1 MARSATL
8 NPASVPFFPGGLRGG
23 EESGVGL
30 RYGNQLQEV
39 REQDQNSISS
49 LSISPSDYRS
59 ITSSPSLSAKRDYL
73 LAQSPEPLDTSQP
86 SAVDRQRGSSKQYN
100 ALEPKTLLDST
111 SQTGVSADIEVRES
125 TPSPNVTGTRTQT
138 SGSII
143 RSLQHNREKCAT
155 PPVSFNGASSSSQI
169 SGFHSVSPVS
179 SLDSGSHFS
188 ANDNQTSGFD
198 AQLRAS
204 PLIRDILDRLSR
216 CETFAMEIQH
226 DLGEVHQKVNLLLER
241 ALVTNT
247 QPEFKDPFAPSLNGN
262 NLSSQFTAPRQSIGN
277 IAPNQVPAIDDITT
291 ISQRLNTLTSSVG
304 QLLALQTQQLQANAE
319 LRSNS
324 VINTNIPQPDL
335 SPNQML
341 PSVITGHPVL
351 GHGLPNRQDLR
362 PSPRSPNPP
371 LRTWSAGNID
381 LSMRPG
387 ESSLVRQEALTRD
400 KRRSVATLRRD
411 STTVSYP

>member
-8 NPASVPFFPGGLRGG
+8 NPASVPFFPGGIRGG
-23 EESGVGL
+23 EESSAGL
-30 RYGNQLQEV
+30 RYGNQLQ
-39 REQDQNSISS
+39 EQDQNSISS

-59 ITSSPSLSAKRDYL
+59 ITSSPPLSAKRDYL

-86 SAVDRQRGSSKQYN
+86 SAVNRQLGSSRQYN
-100 ALEPKTLLDST
+100 ALESKTLLDAT
-111 SQTGVSADIEVRES
+111 SQTGVSADIEAGES

-143 RSLQHNREKCAT
+143 RSLHHNREKCAT
-155 PPVSFNGASSSSQI
+155 PPVSVSFNGASSSSQI

-204 PLIRDILDRLSR
+204 PLIRDILERLSR

-262 NLSSQFTAPRQSIGN
+262 NFSSQFTAPRPSIGN
-277 IAPNQVPAIDDITT
+277 IAPNQVPAADDITT

-387 ESSLVRQEALTRD
+387 ESSLRQEPLTRD
-400 KRRSVATLRRD
+400 KRRSVAVLRRD
-411 STTVSYP
+411 STTVGYP